1 MSTINKRIA
10 DLRKFMTEHGLHAF
24 IIPSTDPHMSEY
36 PPAYWESRAWLS
48 GFSGSAG
55 TLVVTLNK
63 SGLWTDSRYFIQAVN
78 EMKGS
83 EIVLFKDRLPE
94 TPSFTDWLIGE
105 LEPGNRVGI
114 DAKVYAA
121 RDAFILKTKLD
132 AAGIGLVSEY
142 DPFESIWDNRPPV
155 PKQMIFTFSIKYA
168 GESAASKIG
177 RIRETLKMANAGSI
191 IISTLD
197 AIAWTFNIRGKD
209 VLYNPV
215 AIAYAFISL
224 DDAILFI
231 DEKKVSEEN
240 RRILSES
247 GIRLAPYDS
256 ILSFISSLQTSVCV
270 DSSKLS
276 YAFYNAIP
284 STSRIVDLP
293 SPADRMKSI
302 KNETEIAGFRK
313 ALVQDGIAL
322 VHFGVWLEKAVSEG
336 KVTEYTI
343 GEKLKELRSERENF
357 QGESFCTIAGYGP
370 NAALNHYHPTA
381 ETAVEIKPEG
391 LLLVDS
397 GGQYLDGTTDITRT
411 YALGTITPEMKK
423 DYTLVLKGNIG
434 LNGAVFPK
442 RTRGSQI
449 DILARD
455 AMWKLGINYGHGT
468 GHGIGHFLNV
478 HEGPQSIR
486 PEENSVVLEVGM
498 VMSNEPGIYRDYR
511 YGIRIENLML
521 VKPAIS
527 GEYGDFYAFEA
538 LTLCPIDTAP
548 IIKEM
553 LTDTELE
560 WLNNYHRTVYDKLS
574 PYLPE
579 PEKIWLRNKTAA
591 I

>member
-1 MSTINKRIA
+1 M
-10 DLRKFMTEHGLHAF
+10 
-24 IIPSTDPHMSEY
+24 
-36 PPAYWESRAWLS
+36 
-48 GFSGSAG
+48 
-55 TLVVTLNK
+55 
-63 SGLWTDSRYFIQAVN
+63 
-78 EMKGS
+78 
-83 EIVLFKDRLPE
+83 
-94 TPSFTDWLIGE
+94 
-105 LEPGNRVGI
+105 
-114 DAKVYAA
+114 
-121 RDAFILKTKLD
+121 
-132 AAGIGLVSEY
+132 
-142 DPFESIWDNRPPV
+142 
-155 PKQMIFTFSIKYA
+155 
-168 GESAASKIG
+168 
-177 RIRETLKMANAGSI
+177 
-191 IISTLD
+191 
-197 AIAWTFNIRGKD
+197 
-209 VLYNPV
+209 
-215 AIAYAFISL
+215 
-224 DDAILFI
+224 
-231 DEKKVSEEN
+231 
-240 RRILSES
+240 
-247 GIRLAPYDS
+247 
-256 ILSFISSLQTSVCV
+256 
-270 DSSKLS
+270 
-276 YAFYNAIP
+276 
-284 STSRIVDLP
+284 
-293 SPADRMKSI
+293 
-302 KNETEIAGFRK
+302 
-313 ALVQDGIAL
+313 
-322 VHFGVWLEKAVSEG
+322 
-336 KVTEYTI
+336 
-343 GEKLKELRSERENF
+343 
-357 QGESFCTIAGYGP
+357 
-370 NAALNHYHPTA
+370 
-381 ETAVEIKPEG
+381 
-391 LLLVDS
+391 VDS